1 MNNLNNGLSE
11 FSGNNVI
18 DDLTHINSSKDLPHK
33 ENDEKELD
41 DRNKIYSTILEN
53 YSKYLKDTLD
63 SNKSNKKIFLIGLL
77 VILLIIVIGFFI
89 CLYFLNNNIIALITA
104 FASVISAIIVIPT
117 KIVEYLFNPQETQQI
132 NEVIKIFK
140 IMIKLLEKIYQ
151 ENKDC
156 IITFEKVII
165 TVFSFLYIFLFVI
178 ALLQKSTLKNI
189 SIYSII
195 HKIII
200 YLIYLL

>member
-53 YSKYLKDTLD
+53 YSKYLKDTLN
-63 SNKSNKKIFLIGLL
+63 SNKSNKQIFLIGLL

-89 CLYFLNNNIIALITA
+89 CLYFLSDNIIALITA

-132 NEVIKIFK
+132 NEVIKNIQDYDK
-140 IMIKLLEKIYQ
+140 AVREDLAKNKAVNLYKIKLL
-151 ENKDC
+151 
-156 IITFEKVII
+156 V
-165 TVFSFLYIFLFVI
+165 
-178 ALLQKSTLKNI
+178 
-189 SIYSII
+189 SIR
-195 HKIII
+195 
-200 YLIYLL
+200 

>member
-77 VILLIIVIGFFI
+77 VILLTIVIGFFI

-132 NEVIKIFK
+132 NEVIKNIQDYDK
-140 IMIKLLEKIYQ
+140 AVR
-151 ENKDC
+151 KDLSR
-156 IITFEKVII
+156 K
-165 TVFSFLYIFLFVI
+165 
-178 ALLQKSTLKNI
+178 
-189 SIYSII
+189 
-195 HKIII
+195 
-200 YLIYLL
+200 